1 MKKLLI
7 TTSLAISSIISKAQ
21 CIKTEILQYRD
32 LYTII
37 VYDSCKVT
45 YANKSLL
52 LNKADTL
59 GFFNASMAVFDNELK
74 PISNFVPIG
83 YPKRFDRHSDVPMLI
98 ASVLVAESNVMI
110 EEALEKVGA
119 KKN

>member
-52 LNKADTL
+52 LNQSDTL

-74 PISNFVPIG
+74 PMSKFAPIG

-98 ASVLVAESNVMI
+98 ASVLAAESNVMI